1 MANMNKLKK
10 KDQFKFK
17 YKVFCQKIITILK
30 TIRINL
36 NNKIVNIKN
45 NAVIWEDYLGV
56 VMVDVEVAE
65 VVVEVGAEVYQKNH
79 PQ

>member
-17 YKVFCQKIITILK
+17 YKVFYQKIITILK